1 MTVDLRK
8 SDPPMTVRRL
18 AQLGGV
24 TVHVVRNYLRRG
36 LLRASSHTEAG
47 YQLFSTAELHRLNFI
62 RTAQRLGF
70 TLAEIEE
77 ILRRSRQRKSPCPL
91 VRDIMTRRLK
101 ETRDQLEHLLALQ
114 MRMATAVAHW
124 THLPDAV
131 PTGNDVCALIEA
143 IAASEAAAVPQTT
156 PRRLLGRRASSE
168 KPS

>member
-1 MTVDLRK
+1 MTADPRK

-24 TVHVVRNYLRRG
+24 TVRVVRNYQRRG
-36 LLRASSHTEAG
+36 LPRAASHTEAG
-47 YQLFSTAELHRLNFI
+47 YQLFPTAELHRLHFI

-70 TLAEIEE
+70 TLGEIEE

-91 VRDIMTRRLK
+91 VRDITTRQFK

-114 MRMATAVAHW
+114 MRMAQAVAHW

-131 PTGNDVCALIEA
+131 PTGNDVRALIDA
-143 IAASEAAAVPQTT
+143 VAASEAAAVLKTT

-168 KPS
+168 KTS

>member
-1 MTVDLRK
+1 MTAEARK

-36 LLRASSHTEAG
+36 LLRAASHTEAG
-47 YQLFSTAELHRLNFI
+47 YQLFSAAELHRLHFI

-91 VRDIMTRRLK
+91 VRDIVSRRLN
-101 ETRDQLEHLLALQ
+101 ETREQLEHLLALQ
-114 MRMATAVAHW
+114 RRMAKAVAHW
-124 THLPDAV
+124 TQLPDAV
-131 PTGNDVCALIEA
+131 PTGNDVCALIDA
-143 IAASEAAAVPQTT
+143 TVISEAAAVSKSP
-156 PRRLLGRRASSE
+156 PRRLLGRRTSSE
-168 KPS
+168 KSS

>member
-1 MTVDLRK
+1 MTADSRK
-8 SDPPMTVRRL
+8 SELPMTVRRL

-36 LLRASSHTEAG
+36 LLRAASHTEAG
-47 YQLFSTAELHRLNFI
+47 YQLFSVAELDRLHFI

-91 VRDIMTRRLK
+91 VRDIMSRRLK
-101 ETRDQLEHLLALQ
+101 ETREQLEHLMALQ
-114 MRMATAVAHW
+114 TRMADAVAHW

-131 PTGNDVCALIEA
+131 PIGNDVCALIEA
-143 IAASEAAAVPQTT
+143 IAVSEAAPVTKTT
-156 PRRLLGRRASSE
+156 PRRLLGRRTAAEKSS
-168 KPS
+168 

>member
-1 MTVDLRK
+1 MTADLRN
-8 SDPPMTVRRL
+8 SDPPLALRRL

-36 LLRASSHTEAG
+36 LLQAASHTEAG
-47 YQLFSTAELHRLNFI
+47 YQLFSTAELHRLHFI

-77 ILRRSRQRKSPCPL
+77 VLRRGRQSKSPCPL
-91 VRDIMTRRLK
+91 VREIMSRRLT
-101 ETRDQLEHLLALQ
+101 ETREQLEHLLALES
-114 MRMATAVAHW
+114 RMAQAVAHW

-131 PTGNDVCALIEA
+131 PTGNDVCALIDA
-143 IAASEAAAVPQTT
+143 IAATEAATLPKTT

-168 KPS
+168 KT

>member
-36 LLRASSHTEAG
+36 LLRAASHTEAG
-47 YQLFSTAELHRLNFI
+47 YQLFSTAELHRLHFI

-91 VRDIMTRRLK
+91 VRDIMSRRLT
-101 ETRDQLEHLLALQ
+101 ETREQLEHLLALQ
-114 MRMATAVAHW
+114 MRMAQAVAHW
-124 THLPDAV
+124 TDLPDAA

-143 IAASEAAAVPQTT
+143 VAASEAAVPQTT
-156 PRRLLGRRASSE
+156 PRRLLGRRATSE
-168 KPS
+168 KTS